1 MKKIAAVLF
10 VLVFVLCSCKSDL
23 PAGGIESFDDYNRE
37 LSEEEIAAAMKG
49 AGNEI
54 ENRPDE
60 NICYVTINCETAV
73 KSGSLSETMQKLIP
87 SDGGILDSYEVRY
100 EDGASA
106 FDIIA
111 AAVKD
116 NGIHMEY
123 KGGKNL
129 PYIEGVAN
137 LYEFDCGA
145 LSGWMY
151 KVNGWF
157 PSFGMGQYKIKRG
170 DSVELVYTC
179 DLGEDVGDN
188 YVG

>member
-73 KSGSLSETMQKLIP
+73 KSGSLSETMQKLLP
-87 SDGGILDSYEVRY
+87 SDGVILDSYEVRY

-137 LYEFDCGA
+137 LYEFDCGSE
-145 LSGWMY
+145 SGWMY

-157 PSFGMGQYKIKRG
+157 PDYGASNYRLKDG
-170 DSVELVYTC
+170 DVIVFCYSC
-179 DLGEDVGDN
+179 SQGDVK
-188 YVG
+188 

>member
-87 SDGGILDSYEVRY
+87 SDGVILDSYEVRY

-137 LYEFDCGA
+137 LYEFDCGDCTSDDCENCPVA
-145 LSGWMY
+145 AEFAAEDIQPDDQANA
-151 KVNGWF
+151 KEEA
-157 PSFGMGQYKIKRG
+157 
-170 DSVELVYTC
+170 D
-179 DLGEDVGDN
+179 GEE
-188 YVG
+188 